1 MATSNKSVFGPRQLE
16 TTRKLIEDDA
26 ALQPTFGLPV
36 PDPTF
41 PRGGICA
48 VGWLAGSGDV
58 TPLRTT
64 SGGMH
69 PGEHS
74 TPYPTVTGQKDKG

>member
-26 ALQPTFGLPV
+26 ALQPSYGLHI

-41 PRGGICA
+41 PRGGVCA
-48 VGWLAGSGDV
+48 LGWLAGDNDV
-58 TPLRTT
+58 SPLRNISVDD
-64 SGGMH
+64 SGQGK
-69 PGEHS
+69 
-74 TPYPTVTGQKDKG
+74 TKTYPEGKG